1 MARLTRKELLAGAA
15 AAGVVAGCGGSPKP
29 PVDPRGWAAVKAQ
42 FALSPDVR
50 HFDAFVLATHPRT
63 VREAIERHRRG
74 LDADPNGY
82 LRDHEAE
89 LDQRVLEAAGRYLGV
104 PGDFALTDST
114 TMGLGLVYGT
124 LRADGE
130 AVATEHDFYATH
142 EALRLRFGRV
152 RKIRLYDDPAT
163 ATTEGIVEAVRA
175 GIDGDTGI
183 LALTWVHSSTGVR
196 LPLREI
202 ADSVGG
208 ERRNGML
215 VVVDGVHALGAVEEP
230 VGIESFDVL
239 AAGCHKWLGG
249 PRGTGIVWS
258 IKAWER
264 MQPVIPSF
272 DGASYLGWLREPAAC
287 ASGLHGRRAHAGRLP
302 QLRAP
307 LGAGGGVRLPGP
319 ARAGEGGGADPHA
332 GHAPQG
338 GPRRPPE
345 GAARHADVACAL
357 GRDRLLRR
365 RRDRPPATRS
375 SGCEASTASA
385 RRSRRTR
392 PSMSVLA
399 PDCGSMRRTSPPRFA
414 RSPACK

>member
-42 FALSPDVR
+42 FALARDVR
-50 HFDAFVLATHPRT
+50 HFDAFVLATHPKT
-63 VREAIERHRRG
+63 VRAAIERHRSG

-82 LRDHEAE
+82 LREHEAE

-124 LRADGE
+124 LGARGE

-142 EALRLRFGRV
+142 EALRLRFGNV

-163 ATTEGIVEAVRA
+163 ATTEGIVAAVNA
-175 GIDGDTGI
+175 GIDSDTGI

-196 LPLREI
+196 LPLRAI
-202 ADSVGG
+202 ADSLGG

-215 VVVDGVHALGAVEEP
+215 VVVDGVHALGAVDDP

-239 AAGCHKWLGG
+239 VAGCHKWLGG

-258 IKAWER
+258 VKAWER
-264 MQPVIPSF
+264 MRPVIPSF
-272 DGASYLGWLREPAAC
+272 DGESYLGWLQDKP
-287 ASGLHGRRAHAGRLP
+287 L
-302 QLRAP
+302 AP
-307 LGAGGGVRLPGP
+307 V
-319 ARAGEGGGADPHA
+319 DYT
-332 GHAPQG
+332 
-338 GPRRPPE
+338 
-345 GAARHADVACAL
+345 GAALTPGGFHSFEHRWALAEAFDFHTAL
-357 GRDRLLRR
+357 GREKVAERIRTL
-365 RRDRPPATRS
+365 ATRLKEGLADLPKVKVVTPMS
-375 SGCEASTASA
+375 PSLSAGIVCFDVAGMDAGQVVERLRSEHRIGASITPYATEHVRLGTGLWVDEADVDTAIDAVSN
-385 RRSRRTR
+385 
-392 PSMSVLA
+392 L
-399 PDCGSMRRTSPPRFA
+399 
-414 RSPACK
+414 

>member
-1 MARLTRKELLAGAA
+1 MAGLTRKELLAGAA

-42 FALSPDVR
+42 FALTPDVR
-50 HFDAFVLATHPRT
+50 HFDAFVLATHPEV
-63 VREAIERHRRG
+63 VRDAIERHRRG

-82 LRDHEAE
+82 LREHEAE
-89 LDQRVLEAAGRYLGV
+89 LDKRVLDAAGRYLGV
-104 PGDFALTDST
+104 AGDFALTDST

-124 LRADGE
+124 LRAGGE

-163 ATTEGIVEAVRA
+163 ATTESIVEAVNA

-202 ADSVGG
+202 AENIDG
-208 ERRNGML
+208 ERRQGML
-215 VVVDGVHALGAVEEP
+215 VVVDGVHALGAVDEN
-230 VGIESFDVL
+230 VGIELCDVF

-264 MQPVIPSF
+264 MRPVIPSF
-272 DGASYLGWLREPAAC
+272 DGESYLGWLQDQPLAPVDYNGAALTPGGFHSFEHRW
-287 ASGLHGRRAHAGRLP
+287 ALAEAFDYQAKLGRAKVAERIRTLATRLKEGLADLP
-302 QLRAP
+302 N
-307 LGAGGGVRLPGP
+307 VRLVTPMSP
-319 ARAGEGGGADPHA
+319 ALSAGIVCFDVVGMRAGEVVERLRGEHRIGASVTPYATEHIRLGTGLWVDEA
-332 GHAPQG
+332 DID
-338 GPRRPPE
+338 
-345 GAARHADVACAL
+345 AAIRAVA
-357 GRDRLLRR
+357 RL
-365 RRDRPPATRS
+365 
-375 SGCEASTASA
+375 
-385 RRSRRTR
+385 
-392 PSMSVLA
+392 
-399 PDCGSMRRTSPPRFA
+399 
-414 RSPACK
+414 